1 MFRAGGACTGVKV
14 GKFHALAAALSFGML
29 ALSPAAR
36 AQDWSGFYFGA
47 NLGGLWGNSD
57 ASADVSCP
65 AGTGYFCR
73 SNLPNVNNGPAVAG
87 AGTGSL
93 SSSGVIGGGQAG
105 YNVQSRG
112 FVYGFEVDL
121 SALDLNAS
129 RQASGNYPT
138 PAVGV
143 AGNTFTIGSALSTNW
158 LFTARGRL
166 GWSVSNLLIYATG
179 GLAVTDVKVTSTYKD
194 NLAAVG
200 FTPGASMFARNT
212 DTKYGFVVGGGAEWA
227 LTGNW
232 SVRGEYLYVDFGS
245 VTASG
250 LVTNP
255 DLPGTATPI
264 SISEDLSEHIAR
276 AGINYRFNQ

>member
-1 MFRAGGACTGVKV
+1 
-14 GKFHALAAALSFGML
+14 ML

-47 NLGGLWGNSD
+47 NLGGVWGNSD

-65 AGTGYFCR
+65 AGTGYLCR

-87 AGTGSL
+87 AGAGSL
-93 SSSGVIGGGQAG
+93 SSSGAIGGGQAG
-105 YNVQSRG
+105 YNVQSRD

-143 AGNTFTIGSALSTNW
+143 AGNTFTIGSALNTNW

-179 GLAVTDVKVTSTYKD
+179 GLAVTDVKVTSTYND

-200 FTPGASMFARNT
+200 FTPGASMFAHNT

-232 SVRGEYLYVDFGS
+232 SLRGEYLYVDFGS
-245 VTASG
+245 VTTSG

-255 DLPGTATPI
+255 DLQGTATPI

-276 AGINYRFNQ
+276 AGINYRFHQ